1 MSGAELWVWLPRD
14 REGRIAPAAAELL
27 YEGAALAR
35 RLGAA
40 LVAASDRVPAGDEPA
55 WLGRWGVARVRALGV
70 TLPPHPSCPGGAS
83 PLRPLLE
90 SARAEGVSVRA
101 VLLPGTTLGRVV
113 APLLAVELDAT
124 CVTGASS
131 VTSDGRHFV
140 TARPTLGEQYEALAT
155 LPLERPLVA
164 TLRPGAVGDVEAS
177 AVGDVEA
184 SAIGDVEPPT
194 VAAGTVPAL
203 AEPPRGLHAEVLP
216 PLLPPDPDTL
226 DIADAER
233 IVAFGRG
240 AFSREAVALVERLAK
255 ALGATVAG
263 TRPAADEGW
272 LPFARQ
278 VGLTGAIVQPRLYV
292 AVGISGAPYHMV
304 GIREPETLIAI
315 NSDPDAPIFG
325 HAHLGLVGDLHA
337 VLPALLARLE
347 RGQGLPVAAQGA
359 RGTRSD
365 PLRGNP

>member
-1 MSGAELWVWLPRD
+1 
-14 REGRIAPAAAELL
+14 
-27 YEGAALAR
+27 
-35 RLGAA
+35 
-40 LVAASDRVPAGDEPA
+40 
-55 WLGRWGVARVRALGV
+55 
-70 TLPPHPSCPGGAS
+70 
-83 PLRPLLE
+83 
-90 SARAEGVSVRA
+90 VRA

-113 APLLAVELDAT
+113 APLLAVELDAA

-131 VTSDGRHFV
+131 VTSAGRHFV

-184 SAIGDVEPPT
+184 SAVTGGT
-194 VAAGTVPAL
+194 AGAAPAL
-203 AEPPRGLHAEVLP
+203 VEPPRGLHAEVLP

-347 RGQGLPVAAQGA
+347 RGEGLPGAQGA

-365 PLRGNP
+365 PLRGNA